1 MPRSPRLDPD
11 TSVAWPRCERAS
23 LVSPARRR
31 ADPSVD
37 AHMAVRRDRVAV
49 REIRRGQRP
58 RNRMQKDLMTLKGS
72 KIEEIC
78 ATPSGSNCFDLEDPG
93 VSPRSTPG
101 YYRSAFQADLFG
113 LQQENEVR
121 R

>member
-1 MPRSPRLDPD
+1 
-11 TSVAWPRCERAS
+11 
-23 LVSPARRR
+23 
-31 ADPSVD
+31 
-37 AHMAVRRDRVAV
+37 
-49 REIRRGQRP
+49 
-58 RNRMQKDLMTLKGS
+58 MQKDLMTLKGS